1 MKQQKSNRRY
11 STQCFSKR
19 ALILQIWR
27 FNLFYQE
34 YCTPNSQSWG
44 HSGIEQSS
52 IWNPLKRLQMQLQK
66 VSDLIVILLIC
77 ARVRLQIVQACKFAV
92 FKSSHS
98 TDYWW
103 QRYRLTILA
112 TLCRSCKRSSNF
124 RSLTSQIHQCWIELQ
139 MIKLELC
146 VHVVINSS
154 KNQSIFEWLTIDL
167 SKGRIWNVDWFFE
180 EGYKI
185 ERNSFHL
192 VVLFEC
198 SFGWIDSLD

>member
-1 MKQQKSNRRY
+1 LWFGWY
-11 STQCFSKR
+11 
-19 ALILQIWR
+19 
-27 FNLFYQE
+27 
-34 YCTPNSQSWG
+34 
-44 HSGIEQSS
+44 
-52 IWNPLKRLQMQLQK
+52 
-66 VSDLIVILLIC
+66 

-112 TLCRSCKRSSNF
+112 TLCMSCKGSSNF

-146 VHVVINSS
+146 VNAVISSS
-154 KNQSIFEWLTIDL
+154 KNQSVFEWLTRTQ

-180 EGYKI
+180 ERSEI
-185 ERNSFHL
+185 
-192 VVLFEC
+192 C
-198 SFGWIDSLD
+198 SFWMSVLYARGCNKKLSSQPRDCTYIQMWYDYWFIWLNWYLFKLRYKFDHWRIMDLN